1 MFGAVGVP
9 KRVFC
14 DRCASSPSL
23 TEIRISSPQDFA
35 VANILRSILTGYDIG
50 SVCITRM
57 KIALKGP
64 AKFPLFSAE
73 WLLAAHYL

>member
-14 DRCASSPSL
+14 DRCASYPSL
-23 TEIRISSPQDFA
+23 SETRPYTRQDFA
-35 VANILRSILTGYDIG
+35 VTNILRSILTGFDIWF
-50 SVCITRM
+50 VCITRM
-57 KIALKGP
+57 KIALNGP
-64 AKFPLFSAE
+64 AKFRLFSAE

>member
-23 TEIRISSPQDFA
+23 SETRTSSPQDLA
-35 VANILRSILTGYDIG
+35 VTNILRSILSGYDIWF
-50 SVCITRM
+50 VCITRM
-57 KIALKGP
+57 KIALNGP
-64 AKFPLFSAE
+64 AKFRLFSAE
-73 WLLAAHYL
+73 WLLAAHYV

>member
-23 TEIRISSPQDFA
+23 SETRTSSHQDLA
-35 VANILRSILTGYDIG
+35 VTNILRSILSGYDIWF
-50 SVCITRM
+50 VCITRM
-57 KIALKGP
+57 KIALNGP
-64 AKFPLFSAE
+64 AKFRLFSAE
-73 WLLAAHYL
+73 WFLAAHYL